1 MNMPA
6 NWRRMR
12 SPMQP
17 MPAEVP
23 MGGDG
28 ETSQVDLGRVGHSD
42 PSSKWMRLEGQQA
55 WVEVT
60 LRNGEEIVAS
70 VADEVRD
77 LAIGDTVV
85 IVYVDGDP
93 TQAQVIARRHDN
105 KAPMPDEVAGVST
118 GAAGT
123 ELDGKT
129 DFAPTFT
136 FVRTREGR
144 LFALETGEGGDVLL
158 HSGAAVHVKA
168 TTTHIEGNVRLGAA
182 PIDAPLGSRVAPENG
197 ERAGIPLV
205 PFVPL
210 PGANATLPPY
220 AGFAR
225 GVVRASDEYQSNIA
239 IDPVYWTKIAAME
252 TMFAA
257 WKSVLPALEPAW
269 DIYVAVPPPVAI
281 NSQAKT
287 ASQTVTAED

>member
-1 MNMPA
+1 
-6 NWRRMR
+6 
-12 SPMQP
+12 
-17 MPAEVP
+17 

-158 HSGAAVHVKA
+158 HSGAAAHIKA

-182 PIDAPLGSRVAPENG
+182 PLDAPLGSRVAPENG

-220 AGFAR
+220 VGFAR
-225 GVVRASDEYQSNIA
+225 GVVRASDEYQSNPV
-239 IDPVYWTKIAAME
+239 IDVDFFAKLNGLRPMFVAWAALFPV
-252 TMFAA
+252 
-257 WKSVLPALEPAW
+257 LQPALDAW
-269 DIYVAVPPPVAI
+269 DAIPPVAPLPPFVAV
-281 NSQAKT
+281 NSKAVT